1 KIQDQTNVLNYYPF
15 LIIGKWYAQYLSKVV
30 SNNEMSDVISDL
42 NNFKICLDKAD
53 NYLKKSKIDSGCF
66 IPFRPIFKECLFGL
80 KPDNG
85 ADFNIFINTSYI
97 IPIQYQKEE
106 KTIET
111 LKVKHSELQSIVNAR
126 ENIDLFIIKL
136 KAENQIIKDEL
147 ENVNNKFKEDTTALK
162 KEMREELT
170 ETQRGSIQIL
180 AIFATI
186 VLFASGSIQI
196 MTKTTSV
203 RDATIFL
210 ILFAICIAFISTSV
224 WIIMSKKIGGS
235 KLKKHGILSAV
246 FLFFIF
252 VIFIFFDDFGQ
263 LNIGSTNNS
272 HEINLHIKDN
282 DIEPAS
288 EFVIKADTARIKDV

>member
-1 KIQDQTNVLNYYPF
+1 
-15 LIIGKWYAQYLSKVV
+15 
-30 SNNEMSDVISDL
+30 
-42 NNFKICLDKAD
+42 
-53 NYLKKSKIDSGCF
+53 KKSKIDSGCF